1 MVKYFIYIIY
11 HPFFLLLAMAL
22 YKQKKHQ
29 IRQISDHH
37 VSLSDKWL
45 DVNWSLIGKKN
56 DNLPE
61 ESLSQLAGFKQGWN
75 E

>member
-1 MVKYFIYIIY
+1 
-11 HPFFLLLAMAL
+11 MAL
-22 YKQKKHQ
+22 YKQKKNQ

-37 VSLSDKWL
+37 VSLSGKWL

>member
-1 MVKYFIYIIY
+1 MVKNFIYIIY

-61 ESLSQLAGFKQGWN
+61 ESLSQLAGFKQRWN